1 MAEQAIKTEKRDW
14 AAILAKV
21 KSDELPALRSIGI
34 EHPTVRQVYYRLV
47 AQNLI
52 ENTKSSY
59 TYLDRVLT
67 VARMKG
73 AVHPD
78 DGDPN
83 NGRLDPSTFADE
95 SRPEADLPDLRTPEE
110 YADQNIE
117 ELENLQDYYYPYT
130 WHGQEYYVEVWVEKQ
145 ALESTF
151 EGILQDRNVT
161 VIAIRGY
168 NSLTA
173 LQQSIKRLLDMQ
185 IYYHK
190 KIVILYFGDHDPSG
204 LDMDRDLEGR
214 LRQLGLRDFEF
225 KRIALTL
232 QQIQEFDL
240 PADPDIPTKDKLEKD
255 SRYRTFIERFGTVQ
269 GTIAELDALAIRE
282 NEFRQLVTDAVDVYY
297 DPGVWE
303 QEKSKYDGKRI
314 KNRIKKRVKFLD

>member
-1 MAEQAIKTEKRDW
+1 M
-14 AAILAKV
+14 AKV

-117 ELENLQDYYYPYT
+117 ELENLQEYYYPYT

-151 EGILQDRNVT
+151 EGILQDRNIT
-161 VIAIRGY
+161 VVSNRGY

-173 LQQSIKRLLDMQ
+173 LQQSIKRLLNMQ
-185 IYYHK
+185 MNYDK

-225 KRIALTL
+225 KRVALTL

-240 PADPDIPTKDKLEKD
+240 PADPDVLTEKKLEKD
-255 SRYRTFIERFGTVQ
+255 TRLRSFVRRFGGIQ
-269 GTIAELDALAIRE
+269 GKIAELEALAIRAD
-282 NEFRQLVTDAVDVYY
+282 EFHDLVIDAVDAYY
-297 DPGVWE
+297 DLGVWE
-303 QEKSKYDGKRI
+303 EVKSKYDGKRI